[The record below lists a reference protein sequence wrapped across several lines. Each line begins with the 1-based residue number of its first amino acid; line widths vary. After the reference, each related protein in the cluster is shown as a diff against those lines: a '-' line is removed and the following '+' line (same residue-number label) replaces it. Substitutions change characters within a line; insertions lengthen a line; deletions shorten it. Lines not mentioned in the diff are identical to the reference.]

1 MTAVRARVT
10 ESGRLSIPSEI
21 RKAAGLEKG
30 GDVIVSLEGAE
41 IRIRPVDEV
50 VQRAQQLSRK
60 LLKGRRGASVD
71 AFFARRKAEAAH
83 E

>member
-1 MTAVRARVT
+1 MSSIRAKVS

-21 RKAAGLEKG
+21 RKAVGLDRG
-30 GDVIVSLEGAE
+30 GDVVVSLEGAE
-41 IRIRPVDEV
+41 IRIRTVDEV
-50 VQRAQQLSRK
+50 VQRAQQLSQK

-71 AFFARRKAEAAH
+71 AFLARRKADAAH